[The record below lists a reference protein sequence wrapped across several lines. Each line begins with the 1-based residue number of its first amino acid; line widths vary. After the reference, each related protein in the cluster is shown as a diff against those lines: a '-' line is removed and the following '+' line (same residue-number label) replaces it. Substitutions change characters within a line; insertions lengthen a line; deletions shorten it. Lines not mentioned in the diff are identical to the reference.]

1 MPPSTTLP
9 EVDYPAIR
17 RLSTIEPEERRRL
30 MRRSLDQIF
39 DPALWTQIES
49 LFEDVELAG
58 DSAVCAALERY
69 DGVRC
74 EVGDLTVTA
83 SEIAGAG
90 ALLSVELRDAIDLM
104 IAQLR
109 GYNERIVRDATWSEQ
124 LGVGT
129 TVGERALPIASCAL
143 YVPCGKN
150 PFPSVMAHL
159 CVPAVVAGV
168 PHNIVLCPPLRSTG
182 QVDPAYLYIASV
194 LGIETVIRC
203 NGPAGIAAAT
213 LGTNLIPRV
222 HKVVGPG
229 SPAVTVAQLIAQ
241 QRGVVTNMLQGPS
254 ESLVIADAEA
264 DLALLAA
271 DLVTEAE
278 HGDDSAVTLCCW
290 DAAFAERVADAV
302 RIRIAALPEPQRGYA
317 ASSLSRL
324 GGILICADEAE
335 ACAFA
340 HEYAPEH
347 LQIATADPQRTFA
360 AVGHAAETL
369 IGQTTPMSV
378 ANFTIGIPNSLPS
391 GGYAAVSSG
400 ITARTFLA
408 ISSTAA
414 LTAEGLARLAPA
426 ARVIAEHEDFPAHAA
441 AIRERGL

>member
-1 MPPSTTLP
+1 M
-9 EVDYPAIR
+9 VR
-17 RLSTIEPEERRRL
+17 RLASIEPDERARL

-39 DPALWTQIES
+39 EPSLWTQIEAIY
-49 LFEDVELAG
+49 EDVELAG

-74 EVGDLTVTA
+74 DVNDLPVPA
-83 SEIAGAG
+83 AEIAAAG
-90 ALLSVELRDAIDLM
+90 ESLEPELRDAIDVM
-104 IAQLR
+104 IDRLR
-109 GYNERIVRDATWSEQ
+109 RYNERILRDATWSEE
-124 LGVGT
+124 LEPGVE
-129 TVGERALPIASCAL
+129 VGERALPIASCAL

-150 PFPSVMAHL
+150 SFPSVMAHL

-168 PHNIVLCPPLRSTG
+168 PKITVLCPPLRATG
-182 QVDPAYLYIASV
+182 RVDPAYLYIASV

-203 NGPAGIAAAT
+203 NGPAGIAAAA
-213 LGTNLIPRV
+213 LGTELIPRV
-222 HKVVGPG
+222 RKIVGPG

-241 QRGVVTNMLQGPS
+241 RHGVVTNMLQGPS
-254 ESLVIADAEA
+254 ESLVIADSTA
-264 DLALLAA
+264 DVALLAA

-290 DAAFAERVADAV
+290 EPAFAEQVAAAV
-302 RIRIAALPEPQRGYA
+302 RVRVDALPEPQRRYA
-317 ASSLSRL
+317 ASSLSQL
-324 GGILICADEAE
+324 GGILVCADEAE

-340 HEYAPEH
+340 HQYAPEH
-347 LQIATADPQRTFA
+347 LQIATVDPRATLA
-360 AVGHAAETL
+360 LAGHAAETL
-369 IGQTTPMSV
+369 IGQNTPMAV

-408 ISSTAA
+408 VSSTAA
-414 LTAEGLARLAPA
+414 LSAAGLARLAPS
-426 ARVIAEHEDFPAHAA
+426 ARVIAEHEGFPGHVA